1 MRILINSLIF
11 ERILIDFLKRQKEID
26 SDRVL
31 EVVATEL
38 ANGLAVEG
46 EGRRDMDSAGCLHRT
61 LLACLSWWS
70 LKLSP
75 VFPIRG
81 GRPHPC
87 RPNLE
92 GSRARAFQVE
102 GTTPAKVLPH
112 LAQLRSECGLQNGST
127 GPQSTTWI
135 LWTCCWFEVGFLPL
149 LPLSNN
155 CFVQVLYSLEVQI
168 KFHLSVISLACW
180 YLWVKAVKLS
190 LLPGRGERMTR
201 FISGSVPLTMWH
213 MFWRFLQDLC
223 PRRQFLSW
231 QCSVSCS
238 KRWWMD
244 ELPEVSWVLILI
256 QWLATWISLAK
267 LLTISRLG
275 MSFHNPSE

>member
-1 MRILINSLIF
+1 MRINKVGYLKRCFSFSHQSLHYMSMRISTIWFLVFIEKLRGYPLSNPQTLNSCQPF
-11 ERILIDFLKRQKEID
+11 FLKLCGPYCFFFFFFWELWIW
-26 SDRVL
+26 
-31 EVVATEL
+31 VV
-38 ANGLAVEG
+38 
-46 EGRRDMDSAGCLHRT
+46 
-61 LLACLSWWS
+61 
-70 LKLSP
+70 
-75 VFPIRG
+75 
-81 GRPHPC
+81 
-87 RPNLE
+87 
-92 GSRARAFQVE
+92 
-102 GTTPAKVLPH
+102 
-112 LAQLRSECGLQNGST
+112 
-127 GPQSTTWI
+127 
-135 LWTCCWFEVGFLPL
+135 FLTFPL

-244 ELPEVSWVLILI
+244 ELPVVSWVLILI